1 MSNKNLILT
10 MGWVTLIVFPL
21 VALLILKFV
30 SGQWQ
35 FVFQNGIQIYF
46 QIPIGIA
53 LGLILGYGLKAM
65 LSTPGFKDLTHTYAD
80 MLSEFG
86 LNPQEFT
93 FLSVCAGVGEEI
105 LFRGCI
111 QYYAGIY
118 LTAVIFVALHG
129 YLNPLNRK
137 ILLYG
142 IVLSAIFIGVGF
154 LMSYIGIYA
163 CIILHIIIDIIL
175 FGHLFSTAQNKIS

>member
-1 MSNKNLILT
+1 MNNKNMILT
-10 MGWVTLIVFPL
+10 MGWVTLILFPL
-21 VALLILKFV
+21 VALLILHFV
-30 SGQWQ
+30 SGDWQ
-35 FVFQNGIQIYF
+35 FVFQNGIEVYY

-53 LGLILGYGLKAM
+53 LGLGLGYGLRALLK
-65 LSTPGFKDLTHTYAD
+65 TPAFADLTHKYSA
-80 MLSEFG
+80 MLGEFD

-93 FLSVCAGVGEEI
+93 FLSVCAGIGEEI

-111 QYYAGIY
+111 QFYAGIY
-118 LTAVIFVALHG
+118 VTAIIFVALHG

-142 IVLSAIFIGVGF
+142 IVLTAIFIGVGF
-154 LMSYIGIYA
+154 LMSFIGIYT

-175 FGHLFSTAQNKIS
+175 FGHLATEAQNKI

>member
-1 MSNKNLILT
+1 MSNRSLIII
-10 MGWVTLIVFPL
+10 MGWVTLTIFPL
-21 VALLILKFV
+21 IALLILHFV

-35 FVFQNGIQIYF
+35 FVFQNGIQIYY

-53 LGLILGYGLKAM
+53 LGFLLGFGLRAM
-65 LSTPGFKDLTHTYAD
+65 LSTKAFKDLTHSYAD
-80 MLSEFG
+80 MLSMFE

-111 QYYAGIY
+111 QFYAGIY
-118 LTAVIFVALHG
+118 ITAIIFVALHG

-142 IVLSAIFIGVGF
+142 LVLTAIFIGVGF
-154 LMSYIGIYA
+154 LMQFVGIYA

-175 FGHLFSTAQNKIS
+175 FGHLVSQAQNKI

>member
-1 MSNKNLILT
+1 MNNKNLILT
-10 MGWVTLIVFPL
+10 MGWVTLLVFPL
-21 VALLILKFV
+21 VSLLILNYV
-30 SGQWQ
+30 SGNWQ
-35 FVFQNGIQIYF
+35 FIFQNGIQVYY
-46 QIPIGIA
+46 QIPVGIA
-53 LGLILGYGLKAM
+53 LGIGLGFGLRAM
-65 LSTPGFKDLTHTYAD
+65 LRTRAFKDLTHKYSD
-80 MLSEFG
+80 MLSQFE
-86 LNPQEFT
+86 LNAQEFT

-111 QYYAGIY
+111 QFYGGIY

-142 IVLSAIFIGVGF
+142 IVLTVIFIGVGF
-154 LMSYIGIYA
+154 LMTHVGIYS

-175 FGHLFSTAQNKIS
+175 FGHLVSQAQNKI